1 MSAEGKREPS
11 ADKKSLHAEYVE
23 LLKARPNF
31 IVTHYQGLD
40 VVAISNLRKKLRD
53 AGASYTV
60 VKNNVFSIA
69 LKDSGAA
76 KDFPYD
82 STLKGPNAI
91 AFAGKDVPAVAKV
104 LRDFSKENDKLK
116 ITAGVMES
124 NYYDAKGIA
133 TIADLPSREQ
143 ILAQLAAMLNSP
155 ATKIA
160 GTLNN
165 VMASLARGI
174 KSVAEKNGK

>member
-1 MSAEGKREPS
+1 MPS
-11 ADKKSLHAEYVE
+11 AVKTELKDEYAA
-23 LLKARPNF
+23 LLKAHPNF

-40 VVAISNLRKKLRD
+40 VAQISTLRKKLRD

-69 LKDSGAA
+69 LKESGTA
-76 KDFPYD
+76 KDFPFD
-82 STLKGPNAI
+82 ATMKGPNAI
-91 AFAGKDVPAVAKV
+91 AFSSSDVPAVAKV
-104 LRDFSKENDKLK
+104 LRDFSKDNEKLK
-116 ITAGVMES
+116 ITAGVMEAT
-124 NYYDAKGIA
+124 YFDAKGIA
-133 TIADLPSREQ
+133 AIADLPSREQ

-165 VMASLARGI
+165 VIASLARGI

>member
-1 MSAEGKREPS
+1 MASAEKTELKDEYTS
-11 ADKKSLHAEYVE
+11 ILKSN
-23 LLKARPNF
+23 PNF
-31 IVTHYQGLD
+31 IVTQYQGLD
-40 VVAISNLRKKLRD
+40 VAQISSLRKKLRE
-53 AGASYTV
+53 AGGSYTV
-60 VKNNVFSIA
+60 VKNNVFSLA
-69 LKDSGAA
+69 LKESGVA

-91 AFAGKDVPAVAKV
+91 AFASEDVPSVAKV
-104 LRDFSKENDKLK
+104 LRDFSKDNDKLK
-116 ITAGVMES
+116 ITAAVMES
-124 NYYDAKGIA
+124 TYYDAKGVA

-165 VMASLARGI
+165 IMASMARGI
-174 KSVAEKNGK
+174 KSVAEKNGQ

>member
-1 MSAEGKREPS
+1 MPPAEKTTLKEEYSA
-11 ADKKSLHAEYVE
+11 V
-23 LLKARPNF
+23 LKNHPNF
-31 IVTHYQGLD
+31 IVTQYQGLD
-40 VVAISNLRKKLRD
+40 VVAISNLRKKLRE
-53 AGASYTV
+53 AGAKYTV
-60 VKNNVFSIA
+60 VKNNVFSLA
-69 LKDSGAA
+69 LKESGVA

-91 AFAGKDVPAVAKV
+91 AFTGADVPAVAKV
-104 LRDFSKENDKLK
+104 LRDFAKENEKLVL
-116 ITAGVMES
+116 TAGVMES
-124 NYYDAKGIA
+124 TYFDAKGVKA
-133 TIADLPSREQ
+133 IADLPSKEQ

-165 VMASLARGI
+165 VIASLARGI

>member
-1 MSAEGKREPS
+1 MPS
-11 ADKKSLHAEYVE
+11 AVKTELKDEYAA
-23 LLKARPNF
+23 LLKKHPNF

-40 VVAISNLRKKLRD
+40 VAQISALRKKLRD

-69 LKDSGAA
+69 LKESGTA
-76 KDFPYD
+76 KDFPFD
-82 STLKGPNAI
+82 STMKGPNAI
-91 AFAGKDVPAVAKV
+91 AFSGPDVPAVAKV
-104 LRDFSKENDKLK
+104 LRDFSKDNEKLK
-116 ITAGVMES
+116 VTAGVMES
-124 NYYDAKGIA
+124 TYFDAKGIA
-133 TIADLPSREQ
+133 AIADLPSREQ

-165 VMASLARGI
+165 VIASLARGN

>member
-1 MSAEGKREPS
+1 MPAAEKTHLK
-11 ADKKSLHAEYVE
+11 DEYAA
-23 LLKARPNF
+23 LLKSHPNF
-31 IVTHYQGLD
+31 IITQYQGLN
-40 VVAISNLRKKLRD
+40 VAEISALRKKLRE
-53 AGASYTV
+53 AGGAYTV

-69 LKDSGAA
+69 LKESGVA

-91 AFAGKDVPAVAKV
+91 AFASDDVPAVAKV
-104 LRDFSKENDKLK
+104 LRDFSKDNEKLK
-116 ITAGVMES
+116 ITAAVMES
-124 NYYDAKGIA
+124 TYYDAKGVA

-143 ILAQLAAMLNSP
+143 VLAQLAAMLNAP

-165 VMASLARGI
+165 IIASLARGI

>member
-1 MSAEGKREPS
+1 MPSAEKTTLKEEYAGIL
-11 ADKKSLHAEYVE
+11 KKH
-23 LLKARPNF
+23 PNF

-40 VVAISNLRKKLRD
+40 VAAISGLRKKLRD

-69 LKDSGAA
+69 LKESGIA
-76 KDFPYD
+76 KEFPYD
-82 STLKGPNAI
+82 TTLKGPNAI
-91 AFAGKDVPAVAKV
+91 VFTGSDMPAAAKV
-104 LRDFSKENDKLK
+104 LRDFAKDNEKLVVR
-116 ITAGVMES
+116 AGVMES
-124 NYYDAKGIA
+124 TYFDAKGVKA
-133 TIADLPSREQ
+133 IADLPSKEQ

-165 VMASLARGI
+165 VIASLARGI
-174 KSVAEKNGK
+174 NSVAEKNGK

>member
-1 MSAEGKREPS
+1 MASAEKTELKDEYTS
-11 ADKKSLHAEYVE
+11 ILKSN
-23 LLKARPNF
+23 PNF
-31 IVTHYQGLD
+31 IVTQYQGLD
-40 VVAISNLRKKLRD
+40 VAQISSLRKKLRE
-53 AGASYTV
+53 AGGSYTV
-60 VKNNVFSIA
+60 VKNNVFSLA
-69 LKDSGAA
+69 LKESGVA

-91 AFAGKDVPAVAKV
+91 AFASEDVSSVAKV
-104 LRDFSKENDKLK
+104 LRDFSKDNDKLK
-116 ITAGVMES
+116 ITAAVMES
-124 NYYDAKGIA
+124 TYYDAKGVA

-165 VMASLARGI
+165 IMASMARGI
-174 KSVAEKNGK
+174 KSVAEKNGQ

>member
-1 MSAEGKREPS
+1 MPAAEKTHLK
-11 ADKKSLHAEYVE
+11 DEYAA
-23 LLKARPNF
+23 LLKSHPNF
-31 IVTHYQGLD
+31 IITQYQGLN
-40 VVAISNLRKKLRD
+40 VAEISALRKKLRE
-53 AGASYTV
+53 AGGAYTV

-69 LKDSGAA
+69 LKESGVA

-91 AFAGKDVPAVAKV
+91 AFASDDMPAVAKV
-104 LRDFSKENDKLK
+104 LRDFSKDNEKLK
-116 ITAGVMES
+116 ITAAVMES
-124 NYYDAKGIA
+124 TYYDAKGVA

-143 ILAQLAAMLNSP
+143 VLAQLAAMLNSP

-165 VMASLARGI
+165 IIASLARGI

>member
-1 MSAEGKREPS
+1 MPSAEKTTLKEEYS
-11 ADKKSLHAEYVE
+11 AV
-23 LLKARPNF
+23 LKNHPNF
-31 IVTHYQGLD
+31 IVTQYQGLD
-40 VVAISNLRKKLRD
+40 VVAISNLRKKLRE
-53 AGASYTV
+53 AGAKYSV
-60 VKNNVFSIA
+60 VKNNVFSLA
-69 LKDSGAA
+69 LKESGVA

-91 AFAGKDVPAVAKV
+91 AFTGADVPAVAKV
-104 LRDFSKENDKLK
+104 LRDFAKENEKLVL
-116 ITAGVMES
+116 TAGVMES
-124 NYYDAKGIA
+124 TYFDAKGVKA
-133 TIADLPSREQ
+133 IADLPSKEQ

-165 VMASLARGI
+165 VIASLARGI

>member
-1 MSAEGKREPS
+1 MPS
-11 ADKKSLHAEYVE
+11 ALKTSLKDEYAGV
-23 LLKARPNF
+23 LKAHPNF
-31 IVTHYQGLD
+31 IVTQYQGLD
-40 VVAISNLRKKLRD
+40 VAAITGLRKKLRE

-69 LKDSGAA
+69 LKESGIA
-76 KDFPYD
+76 KEFPYD

-91 AFAGKDVPAVAKV
+91 VFTNGDLPGAAKV
-104 LRDFSKENDKLK
+104 VRDFAKDNAKLT
-116 ITAGVMES
+116 ICAGVMES
-124 NYYDAKGIA
+124 IYFDAAGVKA
-133 TIADLPSREQ
+133 IADLPSKDQ

-165 VMASLARGI
+165 IMASLARGI
-174 KSVAEKNGK
+174 KSVAEKNGN

>member
-1 MSAEGKREPS
+1 MPSAEKTTLKEEYS
-11 ADKKSLHAEYVE
+11 AV
-23 LLKARPNF
+23 LKNHPNF
-31 IVTHYQGLD
+31 IVTQYQGLD
-40 VVAISNLRKKLRD
+40 VVAISNLRKKLRE
-53 AGASYTV
+53 AGAKYTV
-60 VKNNVFSIA
+60 VKNNVFSLA
-69 LKDSGAA
+69 LKESGVA

-91 AFAGKDVPAVAKV
+91 AFTGADVPAVAKV
-104 LRDFSKENDKLK
+104 LRDFAKENEKLVL
-116 ITAGVMES
+116 TAGVMES
-124 NYYDAKGIA
+124 TYFDAKGVKA
-133 TIADLPSREQ
+133 IADLPSKEQ

-165 VMASLARGI
+165 VIASLARGI

>member
-1 MSAEGKREPS
+1 MPS
-11 ADKKSLHAEYVE
+11 QEKSTLKEEYAT
-23 LLKARPNF
+23 LLKANPGF
-31 IVTHYQGLD
+31 IVTQYQGLD
-40 VVAISNLRKKLRD
+40 VAQISALRKKLRD
-53 AGASYTV
+53 AGGSYTV

-69 LKDSGAA
+69 LKESGVA

-91 AFAGKDVPAVAKV
+91 AFVQGDVPAVAKV
-104 LRDFSKENDKLK
+104 LRDFSKENEKLK
-116 ITAGVMES
+116 ITAAVMES
-124 NYYDAKGIA
+124 TYYDAKGVV

-165 VMASLARGI
+165 ITASLARGI

>member
-1 MSAEGKREPS
+1 MPS
-11 ADKKSLHAEYVE
+11 AVKTELKDEYAA
-23 LLKARPNF
+23 LLKEHPNF

-40 VVAISNLRKKLRD
+40 VAQISTLRKKLRD

-69 LKDSGAA
+69 LKESGTA
-76 KDFPYD
+76 KDFPFD
-82 STLKGPNAI
+82 ATMKGPNAI
-91 AFAGKDVPAVAKV
+91 AFSGPDVPAVAKV
-104 LRDFSKENDKLK
+104 LRDFGKDNDKLK

-124 NYYDAKGIA
+124 TYFDAKGIA
-133 TIADLPSREQ
+133 AIADLPSREQ

-165 VMASLARGI
+165 VIASLARGI
-174 KSVAEKNGK
+174 KSVAEQNGK

>member
-1 MSAEGKREPS
+1 MPS
-11 ADKKSLHAEYVE
+11 LEKDTLKNEYAAI
-23 LLKARPNF
+23 LKERPNF

-40 VVAISNLRKKLRD
+40 VVAISSLRKKLRE
-53 AGASYTV
+53 AGAKYTV

-69 LKDSGAA
+69 LKESGVA

-91 AFAGKDVPAVAKV
+91 AFVNSDVPAVAKV
-104 LRDFSKENDKLK
+104 LRDFSKDNEKLRV
-116 ITAGVMES
+116 TAGVMDS
-124 NYYDAKGIA
+124 AFFDAKA
-133 TIADLPSREQ
+133 VRAIADLPSREQ

-165 VMASLARGI
+165 IMASLARGI
-174 KSVAEKNGK
+174 NSVAKKNGK